1 MEQHEPPCVALMGRV
16 QEELPAAV
24 VSCFTAG
31 SYLQM
36 NNHKLWSSR
45 LVLFEAICWLF
56 SREADHE

>member
-1 MEQHEPPCVALMGRV
+1 MGRV